1 MTFVLCIFRLFLEDY
16 FVCEPDS
23 GVNAPVCSAEKRA
36 LAQTGKHIK
45 VRLIHGVWCVTA
57 PLISVCEC
65 VNLAEMSGMVLHL
78 LGHSSHLSFRA
89 RKKKKTSNGHSGFDF
104 NRVQVSVKRAREG
117 WMDGRLG
124 KHKTVIVMI
133 SSSM

>member
-1 MTFVLCIFRLFLEDY
+1 MYSEHNIWHLFCIYLGCFWQTILS
-16 FVCEPDS
+16 EPDS
-23 GVNAPVCSAEKRA
+23 GMNAPVCSAEKRA

-45 VRLIHGVWCVTA
+45 VRLVHGVWCVTA

-89 RKKKKTSNGHSGFDF
+89 RKKKKTF
-104 NRVQVSVKRAREG
+104 KRTQ
-117 WMDGRLG
+117 RL
-124 KHKTVIVMI
+124 
-133 SSSM
+133 